1 MEGQACLPRAWE
13 ANVEPESS
21 RGAGSPPL
29 LMMRWPLPALRSLP
43 GAAGASDHR
52 PRGLKDTGGL
62 SPSAGQ
68 KWVSLGRVRVSQG
81 WFPLEAPEENRS
93 CAFSSFSRRPLP
105 WLVGPC
111 HSTSVVT
118 SPPVTLTSCL
128 PLRRPLSLHRTH
140 PENPGPSPV
149 SRCSHSLHAIH
160 HITGTLARLA
170 SPLPPVVSG
179 MLTATKQAGVSRGE
193 TRAQRGGVPFP
204 GPTAR
209 IWRDGAHLAL
219 VLPLPPWNGPA
230 SPHGTSRALHLP
242 SRGPP
247 RKDRARP
254 DTGHPRGPQSKLAPW
269 KGTAALGNSHSS
281 SPSPGVENKVPLS
294 SRGSSEEHP
303 REDSVSVTTGL
314 AGAAAESRG
323 EPMCRAEKSQKPL
336 WHCAPGKQRPAPEE
350 ACSLVYFHF
359 CN

>member
-52 PRGLKDTGGL
+52 PRGLKDTRGL

-93 CAFSSFSRRPLP
+93 SAFSSFSRRPLP

-170 SPLPPVVSG
+170 SPLPLVVSG
-179 MLTATKQAGVSRGE
+179 MLTATKQAGVSRVKPGLREGACLSRVPQPGSGGTVPTWPWCSLSLHGMAPPRRMAPAGRFTFLAEGLPGKTGPGQIPDTHGALSPNWHLGKAQQHWE
-193 TRAQRGGVPFP
+193 TH
-204 GPTAR
+204 T
-209 IWRDGAHLAL
+209 
-219 VLPLPPWNGPA
+219 PLPRHPA
-230 SPHGTSRALHLP
+230 LRTKCL
-242 SRGPP
+242 
-247 RKDRARP
+247 
-254 DTGHPRGPQSKLAPW
+254 
-269 KGTAALGNSHSS
+269 
-281 SPSPGVENKVPLS
+281 
-294 SRGSSEEHP
+294 
-303 REDSVSVTTGL
+303 
-314 AGAAAESRG
+314 
-323 EPMCRAEKSQKPL
+323 
-336 WHCAPGKQRPAPEE
+336 
-350 ACSLVYFHF
+350 
-359 CN
+359 